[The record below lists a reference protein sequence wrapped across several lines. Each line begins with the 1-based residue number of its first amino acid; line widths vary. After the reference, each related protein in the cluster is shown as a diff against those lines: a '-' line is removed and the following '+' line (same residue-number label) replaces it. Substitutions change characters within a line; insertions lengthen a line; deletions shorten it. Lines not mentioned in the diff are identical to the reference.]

1 MLKICSSS
9 IIVLIAYKI
18 FTKKAK
24 KLVDKAMY
32 PLYTKQVGCESSY
45 NGILAQLGEHLPYK
59 QRVIGSSP
67 IGSIP
72 TSVGHMAR

>member
-1 MLKICSSS
+1 VHWNLKFQVSSS

-32 PLYTKQVGCESSY
+32 PLYTKQVGCESNEMES
-45 NGILAQLGEHLPYK
+45 
-59 QRVIGSSP
+59 
-67 IGSIP
+67 
-72 TSVGHMAR
+72 